1 MRDKKI
7 VVRPGESYLPA
18 CVIFILLGIV
28 WLRMTDKTALLQE
41 GGTAN
46 KMLFLCSLSCFLIGV
61 HCILFMILTRIQL
74 DNEKIVINTISLKRS
89 EYLWSE
95 ITHAK
100 ITGREGRYSTVIYF
114 CTIYAGERRIVKAP
128 QYYTGFEEMFYELD
142 KRNLLRRD
150 DFYMAA
156 KAKIK
161 VDKRLHR

>member
-100 ITGREGRYSTVIYF
+100 INDLSES
-114 CTIYAGERRIVKAP
+114 
-128 QYYTGFEEMFYELD
+128 
-142 KRNLLRRD
+142 
-150 DFYMAA
+150 
-156 KAKIK
+156 
-161 VDKRLHR
+161 